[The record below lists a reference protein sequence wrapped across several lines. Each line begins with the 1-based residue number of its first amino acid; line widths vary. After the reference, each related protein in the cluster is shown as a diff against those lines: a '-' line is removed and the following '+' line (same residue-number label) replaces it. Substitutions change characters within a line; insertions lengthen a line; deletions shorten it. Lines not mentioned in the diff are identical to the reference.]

1 MMNYL
6 VIFLGGGLTFSSLTM
21 LIVCLTRQKKENEI
35 YEDGFKDGYT
45 SRWGAGM
52 YDDGK

>member
-21 LIVCLTRQKKENEI
+21 LIVCLIRQKKENEI
-35 YEDGFKDGYT
+35 YEEGFKDGFE
-45 SRWGAGM
+45 SRWGSFPC
-52 YDDGK
+52 DDGK